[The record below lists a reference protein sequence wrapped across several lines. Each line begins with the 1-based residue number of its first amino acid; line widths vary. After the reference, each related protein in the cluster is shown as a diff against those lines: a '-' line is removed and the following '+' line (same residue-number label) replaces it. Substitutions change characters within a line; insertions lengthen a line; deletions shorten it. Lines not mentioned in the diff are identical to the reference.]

1 LDAAETF
8 TDRAFHAKDPS
19 RAWRQIELSWLKE
32 IQRELLCS
40 SNSVLASFR
49 LVVFKP
55 SEALLGLSEN
65 RVRVLWPAIEGQQS
79 GEIDCSVEFSKD
91 FAPLSSVGK

>member
-1 LDAAETF
+1 
-8 TDRAFHAKDPS
+8 
-19 RAWRQIELSWLKE
+19 LKE

>member
-1 LDAAETF
+1 MEPAKPTASEITLEPACEPGTPVRLGIKLDAADTRTF
-8 TDRAFHAKDPS
+8 TDRPFHAKDPS

-49 LVVFKP
+49 LVGVQ
-55 SEALLGLSEN
+55 AL
-65 RVRVLWPAIEGQQS
+65 
-79 GEIDCSVEFSKD
+79 
-91 FAPLSSVGK
+91 